1 MKKLLIAMLAVVSIT
16 ACTKK
21 DDLQINEDSDVQK
34 AELSV
39 YAETPEVIDYK
50 IARYLAYQE
59 LEDGAASFINL
70 TGDYELTELPRVI
83 YDYDNLPK
91 YYEFDVTVGNAVVAT
106 VTTHAKKEE
115 DAVIAFMF
123 EGGRNS
129 VIKGYDAFV
138 GDYPDAYYGIK
149 GTAGSSPVKLYKSDL
164 KTPVVATKA
173 AVGDDVWAPYYA
185 LLDQMDEEN
194 RAATLAAI
202 EEMKQSEE
210 FLESESKDIETYW
223 DGIMPLTSILKN
235 YSDKEICR
243 SMAKIDWMLPTK
255 SDGIKP
261 NNGDIYNGNPSS
273 YVYIIPQFNNEK
285 LKSTRWSGKCG
296 PGIVSWTYRGLYSNY
311 PHNTSQYIPIHGD
324 KSTGTFTNYSSR
336 AEYGYY
342 DSRTQ
347 ADHGVYKNV
356 DKRCGPSGELYE
368 LGLKNAIKDLTGG
381 TYKVVTTAYSHKNIK
396 ANSPVFV
403 MAVMDGN
410 PHYFLAFGYG
420 YTKKGLKKTNY
431 IYIMD
436 NGAMTKNNTY
446 RQYYPYWHK
455 ETSNYGLRYKV
466 AKK

>member
-1 MKKLLIAMLAVVSIT
+1 MKKLLITMLAVVSIT

-50 IARYLAYQE
+50 TARYLAYQE

-106 VTTHAKKEE
+106 VTTHAKKED

-194 RAATLAAI
+194 RALH
-202 EEMKQSEE
+202 
-210 FLESESKDIETYW
+210 
-223 DGIMPLTSILKN
+223 
-235 YSDKEICR
+235 
-243 SMAKIDWMLPTK
+243 LP
-255 SDGIKP
+255 
-261 NNGDIYNGNPSS
+261 
-273 YVYIIPQFNNEK
+273 
-285 LKSTRWSGKCG
+285 R
-296 PGIVSWTYRGLYSNY
+296 
-311 PHNTSQYIPIHGD
+311 
-324 KSTGTFTNYSSR
+324 
-336 AEYGYY
+336 
-342 DSRTQ
+342 
-347 ADHGVYKNV
+347 
-356 DKRCGPSGELYE
+356 
-368 LGLKNAIKDLTGG
+368 
-381 TYKVVTTAYSHKNIK
+381 
-396 ANSPVFV
+396 
-403 MAVMDGN
+403 
-410 PHYFLAFGYG
+410 
-420 YTKKGLKKTNY
+420 
-431 IYIMD
+431 
-436 NGAMTKNNTY
+436 
-446 RQYYPYWHK
+446 
-455 ETSNYGLRYKV
+455 
-466 AKK
+466 